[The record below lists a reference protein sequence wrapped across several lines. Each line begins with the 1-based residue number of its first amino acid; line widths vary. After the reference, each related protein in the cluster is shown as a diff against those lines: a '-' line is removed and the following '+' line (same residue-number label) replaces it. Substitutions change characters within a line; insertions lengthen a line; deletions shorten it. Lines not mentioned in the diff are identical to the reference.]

1 MDWDKNEDDDGDE
14 NADQHKALQKSCL
27 TTWKSMCF
35 KLWQQSIIGVNADKP
50 MNILFH
56 CFGGIN
62 RSAAVLC
69 AWLIAAYGYSAED
82 AIKILITKRPSLRP
96 WHHRDYVLEALW
108 MVERQR
114 SEWQRDFTLG
124 TT

>member
-62 RSAAVLC
+62 RSAGVLC
-69 AWLIAAYGYSAED
+69 LAPRSLWLQRRRCDQDFDDKATFSSP
-82 AIKILITKRPSLRP
+82 LPSRLCFGGP
-96 WHHRDYVLEALW
+96 VDG
-108 MVERQR
+108 
-114 SEWQRDFTLG
+114 G
-124 TT
+124 TTAP